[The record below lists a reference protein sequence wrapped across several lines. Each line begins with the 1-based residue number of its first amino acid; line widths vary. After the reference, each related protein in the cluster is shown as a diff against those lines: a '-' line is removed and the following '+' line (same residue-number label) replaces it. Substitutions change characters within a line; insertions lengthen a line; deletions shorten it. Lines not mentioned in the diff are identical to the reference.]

1 MSLVIRTARLRLRAK
16 LIVVFTLIGSV
27 AGIATGAYRTD
38 ADMSSVKP
46 YVNYEVR
53 VLSNRAHQAVRDWAE
68 SAKSGQSDPPM
79 TAEEA
84 EAHKQMIREVAEH
97 LGVELDGDGTPIN
110 PYADEVNEL
119 MHDIGVGLAIGAALG
134 FLVGLV
140 APIGAPDDIRSGGG
154 SGSGG
159 GGVERGAEVTDART
173 LSRRTKKNSGGITIA
188 GVPIPAECEPLHFL
202 VSGSTGSGKSVAISE
217 ILDGANERADA
228 DDRALI
234 ADVGGQFCERFF
246 DKSRGDIIINPLD
259 GRDVGWSPLAEMRE
273 RHDAIR
279 IARAIVPDGHGSSKE
294 WNGYAQLFVSSM
306 LECAYDNNLRNAELQ
321 EMALYSNSAELRK
334 RLEKYPV
341 RQMLE
346 ESNEKM
352 LASVRGIVA
361 TYCEPFRFLNP
372 DIGAD
377 GFSIRDFVQ
386 GNSGGWVFLTV
397 RDDQMFS
404 LRTLIST
411 IVDVATVGILA
422 RNPGDG
428 DARFWLV
435 LDELASFGKITGL
448 NDFLTKARKYGGRGV
463 IGIQSVAQLREIY
476 GRDGAQTLLA
486 NLSNALILRTVDAE
500 TAEELSRWI
509 GERQLYRE
517 NISQSESARSVLSQ
531 TKSVSL
537 RLEKERAVL
546 PSEIQALPSLS
557 GYLSLAGDWPTARVQ
572 LQPRN
577 RPQRA
582 PAFRPPAARRISAAD
597 DPERDNPGGNSG
609 GKSEDDDGGLYL

>member
-1 MSLVIRTARLRLRAK
+1 MSLVIKTARLRLRTK
-16 LIVVFTLIGSV
+16 LIVVFTLIG
-27 AGIATGAYRTD
+27 ALIGLIAAIYHSDVDFGTIN
-38 ADMSSVKP
+38 K
-46 YVNYEVR
+46 YVNFEARQLSLRAQEGIRSWSANAKGNQVTDEERRKNVR
-53 VLSNRAHQAVRDWAE
+53 ELA
-68 SAKSGQSDPPM
+68 PL
-79 TAEEA
+79 
-84 EAHKQMIREVAEH
+84 
-97 LGVELDGDGTPIN
+97 LGLEGMVDEDGWLIN
-110 PYADEVNEL
+110 PYAEEVNKL
-119 MHDIGVGLAIGAALG
+119 FRAIAMSMAIGAALG
-134 FLVGLV
+134 SICGMI
-140 APIGAPDDIRSGGG
+140 APIGAPDDIRSGSGG
-154 SGSGG
+154 GGG
-159 GGVERGAEVTDART
+159 GGVERGVEITDART
-173 LSRRTKKNSGGITIA
+173 LSRRTKKEADGITIA

-217 ILDGANERADA
+217 ILDGANERAD
-228 DDRALI
+228 RALI

-259 GRDVGWSPLAEMRE
+259 ARDVGWSPLAEMRE

-321 EMALYSNSAELRK
+321 EMALYANSAELRK
-334 RLEKYPV
+334 RLAEYPV

-346 ESNEKM
+346 ESNDKM
-352 LASVRGIVA
+352 LASVRAIVA
-361 TYCEPFRFLNP
+361 RYCEPIRFLNP
-372 DIGAD
+372 DVGAD
-377 GFSIRDFVQ
+377 GFSMREFAQSDAR
-386 GNSGGWVFLTV
+386 GWVFLTV
-397 RDDQMFS
+397 RDDQLEYLKM
-404 LRTLIST
+404 LIST
-411 IVDVATVGILA
+411 IVDVATVGILS
-422 RNPGDG
+422 RNPG

-435 LDELASFGKITGL
+435 LDELASFGKVTGL
-448 NDFLTKARKYGGRGV
+448 ADYLTKSRKYGGRGV
-463 IGIQSVAQLREIY
+463 IGIQSVAQLRDIY

-582 PAFRPPAARRISAAD
+582 PAFVAMDRPPVAHRISAAD
-597 DPERDNPGGNSG
+597 DPERDNPGG
-609 GKSEDDDGGLYL
+609 KPEDDDDGLYA

>member
-1 MSLVIRTARLRLRAK
+1 MSLVIKAARLRLRAR
-16 LIVVFTLIGSV
+16 LIVVFTLIGSL
-27 AGIATGAYRTD
+27 AGLFAGLYWTD
-38 ADMSSVKP
+38 ADMSSINP
-46 YVNYEVR
+46 YISYEVR

-68 SAKSGQSDPPM
+68 SARSGQSSPPM

-84 EAHKQMIREVAEH
+84 EAHKQMVREVAEH
-97 LGVELDGDGTPIN
+97 LGVELDEDGTPIN

-119 MHDIGVGLAIGAALG
+119 MRDIVMYTAIGAAVGL
-134 FLVGLV
+134 LVGLITPV
-140 APIGAPDDIRSGGG
+140 GAPDDIRSGSG
-154 SGSGG
+154 GSGG

-173 LSRRTKKNSGGITIA
+173 LSRRTKKNSGGITTA
-188 GVPIPAECEPLHFL
+188 GVPIPADCEPLHFL
-202 VSGSTGSGKSVAISE
+202 ISGSTGSGKSVAISE
-217 ILDGANERADA
+217 ILDGANERAD
-228 DDRALI
+228 RALI
-234 ADVGGQFCERFF
+234 ADVGGQFCERFY
-246 DKSRGDIIINPLD
+246 DPARGDIIINPLD
-259 GRDVGWSPLAEMRE
+259 ARDVGWSPLAEIRE
-273 RHDAIR
+273 AHDAIR
-279 IARAIVPDGHGSSKE
+279 IARAIVPDGHGSGRE
-294 WNGYAQLFVSSM
+294 WNAYAQVFVASM

-422 RNPGDG
+422 RNPGD
-428 DARFWLV
+428 ARFWLV

-463 IGIQSVAQLREIY
+463 IGIQSVAQLRDIY

-486 NLSNALILRTVDAE
+486 NLSNALVLRTVDAE

-582 PAFRPPAARRISAAD
+582 PAFVATDRPPAARRISAAD
-597 DPERDNPGGNSG
+597 DSARDNPGGNSG
-609 GKSEDDDGGLYL
+609 GKPEDDDGGLYA